1 MQKQRDHSQLKDQ
14 ENSYEGK
21 NNETDLFNPIDTE
34 FKKEVIKILKEL
46 RRTINRNADHCNK
59 DLEMIM
65 SHSKLDKSVTDVK
78 TKSQA
83 KNSKFNNA
91 EE

>member
-1 MQKQRDHSQLKDQ
+1 MPIKKKKTTQDKSPMLK
-14 ENSYEGK
+14 YEI
-21 NNETDLFNPIDTE
+21 DLSSLPDSE